1 MEFVKRSDILIEEA
15 KKLITDIVKHEK
27 EVILLEEND
36 NEDDDYFGGYSGD
49 LYSMPEISVSDNYGT
64 QYYYL
69 TKLESI
75 NDKIVLIGVSG
86 DDYNENEFS
95 YNDLYWSQ
103 IAYLADTLCER
114 YKSLLREMKIDDVI
128 KID

>member
-15 KKLITDIVKHEK
+15 RKLITDIVKHEK
-27 EVILLEEND
+27 EVILLEEKD
-36 NEDDDYFGGYSGD
+36 DEDDDYFGGYSGD
-49 LYSMPEISVSDNYGT
+49 LYSMLEISVSDNYGT

-103 IAYLADTLCER
+103 IAYLADILCER
-114 YKSLLREMKIDDVI
+114 YKSLLRELKIDDVI